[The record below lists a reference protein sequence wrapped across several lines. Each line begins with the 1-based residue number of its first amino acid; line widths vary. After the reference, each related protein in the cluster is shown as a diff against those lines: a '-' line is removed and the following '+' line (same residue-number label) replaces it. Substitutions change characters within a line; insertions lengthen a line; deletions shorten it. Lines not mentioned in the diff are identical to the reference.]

1 MDDFVAIDFE
11 TANYVR
17 SSVCSVGLVFVRNG
31 QIVDERYSLIKP
43 YPNYYLA
50 SNTTIHGLTR
60 EDTQDAPTFDEVW
73 EQFVPLVSDLPFV
86 AHKAPF
92 DRRCLIAAHRAYDLY
107 YPDYP
112 FYCTLQASRRK
123 LRGLL
128 PNHQL
133 HTVSAYCGYDLDLH
147 HNALADA
154 EACAHIALHLL

>member
-73 EQFVPLVSDLPFV
+73 EQFEPLVRDLPFV
-86 AHKAPF
+86 AHNAPF
-92 DRRCLIAAHRAYDLY
+92 DRSCLIAAHRAYDLY

-112 FYCTLQASRRK
+112 FYCTLQASHRK

-128 PNHQL
+128 PNYQL

-154 EACAHIALHLL
+154 EACAHIALKLL

>member
-50 SNTTIHGLTR
+50 SNTTIHGLTC
-60 EDTQDAPTFDEVW
+60 EDTQNAPTFDEVW
-73 EQFVPLVSDLPFV
+73 EQFEPLVRDLPFV
-86 AHKAPF
+86 AHNAPF
-92 DRRCLIAAHRAYDLY
+92 DRSCLIAAHRAYDLY

-112 FYCTLQASRRK
+112 FYCTLQASHRK

-128 PNHQL
+128 PNYQL
-133 HTVSAYCGYDLDLH
+133 HTVSAYCGFDLNLH

-154 EACAHIALHLL
+154 EACAHIALQLL

>member
-50 SNTTIHGLTR
+50 SNTAIHGLTR
-60 EDTQDAPTFDEVW
+60 GDTQDAPTFDEVW
-73 EQFVPLVSDLPFV
+73 EQFEPLVRDLPFV
-86 AHKAPF
+86 AHNAPF
-92 DRRCLIAAHRAYDLY
+92 DRSCLIAAHRAYDLH

>member
-43 YPNYYLA
+43 YPNYYLDD
-50 SNTTIHGLTR
+50 NITIHHITPDDTR
-60 EDTQDAPTFDEVW
+60 DAPTFDEVW
-73 EQFVPLVSDLPFV
+73 EQFEPLVRDLPFV
-86 AHKAPF
+86 AHNAAF
-92 DRRCLIAAHRAYDLY
+92 DRSCLIAAHRAYDLY

-112 FYCTLQASRRK
+112 FYCTMRASQRK

-128 PNHQL
+128 PNHRL
-133 HTVSAYCGYDLDLH
+133 PTVAAYCGFDLNLH

-154 EACAHIALHLL
+154 EACAHIALKLL

>member
-1 MDDFVAIDFE
+1 MKDFVAIDFE

-17 SSVCSVGLVFVRNG
+17 SSVCSMGLVFVADGR
-31 QIVDERYSLIKP
+31 IVDERYSLIKP

-50 SNTTIHGLTR
+50 GNTAIHGLSC
-60 EDTQDAPTFDEVW
+60 EDTSEAPTFDEVW
-73 EQFVPLVSDLPFV
+73 EQFEPLVRDLPFV
-86 AHKAPF
+86 AHNASF
-92 DRRCLIAAHRAYDLY
+92 DRSCLIAAHKAYDLY

-112 FYCTLQASRRK
+112 FFCTLQASRRK

-133 HTVSAYCGYDLDLH
+133 HTVAAYCGFDLENH

-154 EACAHIALHLL
+154 EACAHIALKLL